1 MYYTSETGTV
11 KSFNYGTTSSNALT
25 INGTTGTREL
35 ANENYGV
42 CIAMLPGYC
51 SIVWSQSTTDSFT
64 VSGDTEAN
72 SDILG
77 TQFAVVTGD
86 QCTTDFVVIPAP
98 YYINGSALN
107 SDRFCGNAFPTVVC
121 GLFAAIVLIA
131 PIINC
136 FYSLLQTICS
146 YGCDKRKR
154 IRRSSE
160 QRFLFNVYST
170 AMFISGK
177 SWSSYSNLRI
187 YLFEIK
193 NCIQTCSNRI

>member
-42 CIAMLPGYC
+42 CVAMLPGYC

-77 TQFAVVTGD
+77 TQFAVVMGEN
-86 QCTTDFVVIPAP
+86 CTTDFVVIPDP
-98 YYINGSALN
+98 FYVNGSAVN
-107 SDRFCGNAFPTVVC
+107 SDRFCGNALPNVVC
-121 GLFAAIVLIA
+121 KFS
-131 PIINC
+131 
-136 FYSLLQTICS
+136 F
-146 YGCDKRKR
+146 RKV
-154 IRRSSE
+154 
-160 QRFLFNVYST
+160 F
-170 AMFISGK
+170 
-177 SWSSYSNLRI
+177 
-187 YLFEIK
+187 
-193 NCIQTCSNRI
+193 

>member
-1 MYYTSETGTV
+1 MYYTSESGTV

-72 SDILG
+72 SDIIG
-77 TQFAVVTGD
+77 TQFAVVLGEN
-86 QCTTDFVVIPAP
+86 CTTDFVVIPDP
-98 YYINGSALN
+98 YYVNGSAVN

-121 GLFAAIVLIA
+121 EFQVGLL
-131 PIINC
+131 C
-136 FYSLLQTICS
+136 FGNVHIGSASCSLLQAVCS
-146 YGCDKRKR
+146 HCGYQWK
-154 IRRSSE
+154 
-160 QRFLFNVYST
+160 
-170 AMFISGK
+170 
-177 SWSSYSNLRI
+177 
-187 YLFEIK
+187 
-193 NCIQTCSNRI
+193 